1 MPSIASVGPRSIWRR
16 LHRWTAIAAM
26 VLLVPISLSGALLV
40 WHDALDAMMHPA
52 RYATTGADAA
62 LPAADYLASAATA
75 LPDDAQ
81 AAALRFPAE
90 RGRPVTVTMRAGA
103 PARPVTV
110 YLDPPTGRVLDVVD
124 FRASLVGILHRFHEN
139 LTIPEYSGRQ
149 IVGWAGAGM
158 LVLSL
163 TGLWLWWPRGGR
175 ILAGLRWRRSSATTA
190 NLHHLLGFWIALPLA
205 VVSASGI
212 YLAFPQIARTAMSSV
227 AAMRPQPPRG
237 FGEPVSATALTA
249 DRALEIA
256 RGAAPDMVATA
267 VFVPSRGGGE
277 RPRGAAGE
285 ARPAPA
291 WRVDLRS
298 AQGIEI
304 ATVMVDDHGGAARR
318 LPDPLAGDRAAQ
330 WIRWIHEGSHSGPVW
345 QAVVFLCGIFPTMLA
360 ITGLVIWLRGRARRK
375 AGAQAR
381 LAPQL
386 GAAE

>member
-1 MPSIASVGPRSIWRR
+1 
-16 LHRWTAIAAM
+16 
-26 VLLVPISLSGALLV
+26 
-40 WHDALDAMMHPA
+40 
-52 RYATTGADAA
+52 
-62 LPAADYLASAATA
+62 
-75 LPDDAQ
+75 
-81 AAALRFPAE
+81 
-90 RGRPVTVTMRAGA
+90 
-103 PARPVTV
+103 
-110 YLDPPTGRVLDVVD
+110 
-124 FRASLVGILHRFHEN
+124 
-139 LTIPEYSGRQ
+139 
-149 IVGWAGAGM
+149 
-158 LVLSL
+158 
-163 TGLWLWWPRGGR
+163 
-175 ILAGLRWRRSSATTA
+175 
-190 NLHHLLGFWIALPLA
+190 
-205 VVSASGI
+205 
-212 YLAFPQIARTAMSSV
+212 
-227 AAMRPQPPRG
+227 
-237 FGEPVSATALTA
+237 
-249 DRALEIA
+249 
-256 RGAAPDMVATA
+256 MVATA

-304 ATVMVDDHGGAARR
+304 ATVMVDDHNGAARR